1 MSLPAARAGRHT
13 VAAQASALPGLRSS
27 TPYQRSGAP
36 GLPSGGR
43 AAGHKQ
49 PRFTR
54 GVKRHARR
62 AGPAPACP
70 GQTGGIPLRH
80 RLLPDMGGLRR
91 RQSVRYRGRHRLPRA
106 LFCQAPFSAPGH
118 PAVLRGAGPPG
129 ISSRDVLAVLNA
141 MPEACRSRAR
151 VSGADGAVAIPGS
164 GKGHARLDNSAGPF
178 S

>member
-13 VAAQASALPGLRSS
+13 VAAQASAFPGLRSS

-62 AGPAPACP
+62 ASPASVQRVRSRRAVVVP
-70 GQTGGIPLRH
+70 GRGK
-80 RLLPDMGGLRR
+80 GLRR
-91 RQSVRYRGRHRLPRA
+91 RQSVRFRGRHRLPRA
-106 LFCQAPFSAPGH
+106 LFCQAPFSAPGP
-118 PAVLRGAGPPG
+118 PACLRGGAGGCGQARCTRGVKRSSRRAGPAPACPG
-129 ISSRDVLAVLNA
+129 QTGGRNTR
-141 MPEACRSRAR
+141 ERERAC
-151 VSGADGAVAIPGS
+151 P
-164 GKGHARLDNSAGPF
+164 P
-178 S
+178 

>member
-1 MSLPAARAGRHT
+1 MRGRARLPAAQAGRHT
-13 VAAQASALPGLRSS
+13 VAAQASAFPGLRSS

-62 AGPAPACP
+62 ASPASVQRVRSRRAVVVP
-70 GQTGGIPLRH
+70 GRGK
-80 RLLPDMGGLRR
+80 GLRR

-106 LFCQAPFSAPGH
+106 LFCQAPFNAPGA
-118 PAVLRGAGPPG
+118 PGRPFGGRWDAGR
-129 ISSRDVLAVLNA
+129 RDVLAVLSA
-141 MPEACRSRAR
+141 AAVQVPRPRVRSRR
-151 VSGADGAVAIPGS
+151 AVVVPGH
-164 GKGHARLDNSAGPF
+164 GKGQARLDNSAGPF